1 MNQRMGAESGQEL
14 VEYALVLPFFLLLIV
29 SVVEFGLLFF
39 EYSSVVN
46 AAREGARAGITMS
59 TPACNDDCVED
70 NMEEAAQAMLVDT
83 FDADNLT
90 IDPDFLTISGIP
102 HARVMVRYRTQYIT
116 PGLIAVLSAAGVTST
131 VTLES
136 TATMQ
141 REY

>member
-1 MNQRMGAESGQEL
+1 MNRRMAAESGQEL
-14 VEYALVLPFFLLLIV
+14 VEYALVLPFFLLLVI

-46 AAREGARAGITMS
+46 AAREGARAGIAMS
-59 TPACNDDCVED
+59 TSTCNDACMSD
-70 NMEEAAQAMLVDT
+70 NMEAAARAMLVDT
-83 FDADNLT
+83 FDEDNIT
-90 IDPDFLTISGIP
+90 VDPDFLTISGIP
-102 HARVMVRYRTQYIT
+102 HARVMVRYETEYIT
-116 PGLIAVLSAAGVTST
+116 PGLNQVMRAAGVTST

>member
-1 MNQRMGAESGQEL
+1 MNRRMAAESGQDL

-29 SVVEFGLLFF
+29 SVVEFAVLFF

-59 TPACNDDCVED
+59 TAACNDGCISG
-70 NMEEAAQAMLVDT
+70 NMEEAARAMLVDT
-83 FDADNLT
+83 LEEDNLT
-90 IDPDFLTISGIP
+90 VDPDFLTIDGIP
-102 HARVMVRYRTQYIT
+102 HARMMVRYETEYIT

>member
-1 MNQRMGAESGQEL
+1 MNRRMAAESGQDL
-14 VEYALVLPFFLLLIV
+14 VEYALVLPFFLLLII

-46 AAREGARAGITMS
+46 AAREGARAGIAMS
-59 TPACNDDCVED
+59 TSACNDACIGG
-70 NMEEAAQAMLVDT
+70 NMEEAARAMLVDT
-83 FDADNLT
+83 LDEDNLT
-90 IDPDFLTISGIP
+90 VAPEFLTISGIP
-102 HARVMVRYRTQYIT
+102 HVRVMVRYETQFIT
-116 PGLIAVLSAAGVTST
+116 PGLNQVMRAAGVTST